1 MDPGPATHRPVS
13 SHPIL
18 PGLPEWWGGG
28 VRNDIQRAQVH
39 WWELQQEWDHM
50 TVIHD
55 NPLIIIQMN
64 IVAQSPWS
72 VFLSVS
78 IMKVAQPCL
87 TLCDPI
93 GCSWP
98 GSSVHGILHA
108 RILEWGSLLQGV
120 VPTQG
125 SNPGLPHCRRVLYHL
140 SHQGSPITGLRSP
153 SCSLQKGCG
162 DSGSGV
168 VLAISLSE
176 LLDLTRNLSSCKR
189 FVCPSHVTQ
198 PWITS
203 LCFPCISNLLFT
215 TVRCYCWC
223 WEIKEEQQ
231 IESMEIHMHQY
242 WNLVY
247 NKDVTSGQ

>member
-1 MDPGPATHRPVS
+1 
-13 SHPIL
+13 
-18 PGLPEWWGGG
+18 
-28 VRNDIQRAQVH
+28 
-39 WWELQQEWDHM
+39 M

-203 LCFPCISNLLFT
+203 LFPMYFKSTIHNSKVLLL
-215 TVRCYCWC
+215 
-223 WEIKEEQQ
+223 
-231 IESMEIHMHQY
+231 M
-242 WNLVY
+242 LG
-247 NKDVTSGQ
+247 NKGRAANREYGNTYASILEFSIQ